1 MTHTSSTK
9 NKLPLLP
16 LLSLSVASFSTNL
29 TELLPAGV
37 MSQMGAGLGEPPARI
52 GLMVSAYAIATS
64 LAALPV
70 IAITRSLPRK
80 VLLQMVL
87 IGFAVVNL
95 VTAISS
101 DFTLTIIAR
110 IFGGVLAGVMWP
122 LMAGYAARLVTK
134 ENIGRAVAIA
144 LGGSTLSLAL
154 GLPVGSLLGSLLGWR
169 ASFGLLAFVAL
180 LLTVWIAWK
189 MPSFPGERANERI
202 PLAKVFIIPGIPLI
216 VLANFTTML
225 AHYMLYTYIEPLIET
240 LQIYGGTS
248 VALLIF
254 GIGAVAGVLLTGKF
268 VDQYLRLSALAS
280 IVLTIVVMLL
290 IGTVGTIPGVVHVVL
305 FLWGTAFG
313 CSPVFQT
320 AINKVADKARDV
332 ASSILTTMYNAGIF
346 GGALLGGI
354 ILEKA
359 NILTLPWI
367 VAILMVVSFALILS
381 GHKAAFPRSGDDGQG
396 M

>member
-1 MTHTSSTK
+1 MTHTTRMK
-9 NKLPLLP
+9 EKLPLLP
-16 LLSLSVASFSTNL
+16 LLSLSVAAFSTNL

-37 MSQMGAGLGEPPARI
+37 MSQMGADLGESPARI

-64 LAALPV
+64 IAALP
-70 IAITRSLPRK
+70 IITLTRSVPRK
-80 VLLQMVL
+80 SLLQMVL
-87 IGFAVVNL
+87 FGFAIVNV

-101 DFTLTIIAR
+101 NFTLTIIAR

-154 GLPVGSLLGSLLGWR
+154 GLPLGSLLGSLLGWR
-169 ASFGLLAFVAL
+169 ASFGLLSLIAL

-189 MPSFPGERANERI
+189 MPSFPGERADERI
-202 PLAKVFIIPGIPLI
+202 PLAKVFVISGIPLI
-216 VLANFTTML
+216 VMANFTTML

-240 LQIYGGTS
+240 LHIYGGTS

-268 VDQYLRLSALAS
+268 VDRYLRLSALTS
-280 IVLTIVVMLL
+280 IVLTILVMLIISL
-290 IGTVGTIPGVVHVVL
+290 FGTIPGVIHIAL

-354 ILEKA
+354 ILDEA

-367 VAILMVVSFALILS
+367 VAILMGVSFVLIYS
-381 GHKAAFPRSGDDGQG
+381 GHRTAFPRIRRDKQG
-396 M
+396 L